1 MKSNFEREPGEAIV
15 PYIRKSDSYLSAKSQ
30 IFSLATQRI
39 LNVVFSLV
47 GTEKSIHEVQRGAG
61 TESYTI
67 KLSAQEFIEQFGNE
81 YGNNLY
87 AYFRKAAAELSDLV
101 IQVQNGEGDFIFFSP
116 YPIVKYE
123 DGVFQITI
131 SQPLGPNAI
140 QIWDENSRMFQISS
154 VSKITSKYTCR
165 LYELLM
171 SYLMRGLHEFT
182 VDLTSFRAQMG
193 LYVEKVDKNGNISI
207 LVDMYKDDYRVLN
220 KKILKPCVEEINK
233 VTDLFIDYCVP
244 HYDKN
249 KRGCP
254 TVGIDFSVYRRNE
267 MDAQFIEEY
276 DAGIGRKSE

>member
-1 MKSNFEREPGEAIV
+1 
-15 PYIRKSDSYLSAKSQ
+15 
-30 IFSLATQRI
+30 
-39 LNVVFSLV
+39 
-47 GTEKSIHEVQRGAG
+47 
-61 TESYTI
+61 
-67 KLSAQEFIEQFGNE
+67 
-81 YGNNLY
+81 
-87 AYFRKAAAELSDLV
+87 
-101 IQVQNGEGDFIFFSP
+101 
-116 YPIVKYE
+116 
-123 DGVFQITI
+123 
-131 SQPLGPNAI
+131 
-140 QIWDENSRMFQISS
+140 
-154 VSKITSKYTCR
+154 
-165 LYELLM
+165 M